1 VERNHEAGQNPPRVV
16 APSEEEEEE
25 EELTFSTFSL
35 QRELAD
41 THLCSYETEFF
52 NNAF

>member
-25 EELTFSTFSL
+25 VKLIYRPFNTKPSL
-35 QRELAD
+35 K
-41 THLCSYETEFF
+41 
-52 NNAF
+52 